1 MFRPVLSR
9 RGLRCVFTAAFVSVS
24 SFVFAQST
32 PSASADQQPAAPVP
46 PPAPRITVTSGL
58 DAASSY
64 MFRGIYQEDHGLVA
78 PAFLDVR
85 VPLYRGDGRVAAL
98 RANLG
103 TWDSFHSGPTGA
115 EGHGS
120 AWYEAD
126 YYASLT
132 ATIGRWSPGVVATAI
147 TSPNSAFGT
156 VYEVG
161 ASLEFDDSAHRLPLA
176 PRAFFVA
183 ELSGQADAGATPGR
197 YLELS
202 VRPTHTLRRSGRATW
217 GVAFPA
223 RAGFSVR
230 GYYESPASSTLGFAS
245 AGAVPSVTLAGA
257 RVSLE
262 LHAGLEFMRLGSSA
276 SVFNAGRA
284 NRPIVTAG
292 ASLTY

>member
-1 MFRPVLSR
+1 MFRLVIAR
-9 RGLRCVFTAAFVSVS
+9 RGLRATLATIVVAVATSA
-24 SFVFAQST
+24 FAQSA
-32 PSASADQQPAAPVP
+32 PSASVDAQPAPPVP

-58 DAASSY
+58 DATSSY

-85 VPLYRGDGRVAAL
+85 VPLYRGDGRVSAL
-98 RANLG
+98 RANVG

-115 EGHGS
+115 AGHGS

-126 YYASLT
+126 YYASMT
-132 ATIGRWSPGVVATAI
+132 ATLGRWSPGVIATAI

-161 ASLEFDDSAHRLPLA
+161 ATLEFDDSAHRLPLA

-183 ELSGQADAGATPGR
+183 EVSGQADAGTIPGR

-202 VRPTHTLRRSGRATW
+202 VRPTHTLRRMGRATW
-217 GVAFPA
+217 GVALPA

-230 GYYESPASSTLGFAS
+230 GYYESPESSTLGFAS
-245 AGAVPSVTLAGA
+245 AGAVPSVTITGA
-257 RVSLE
+257 HVALE

-276 SVFNAGRA
+276 SVFNSGRH

>member
-1 MFRPVLSR
+1 MFRPVIARQRHLA
-9 RGLRCVFTAAFVSVS
+9 LAAVFVALTASA
-24 SFVFAQST
+24 FAQPA
-32 PSASADQQPAAPVP
+32 PSASAEAQPAPPVP
-46 PPAPRITVTSGL
+46 APAPRITVTSGL
-58 DAASSY
+58 DATSSY
-64 MFRGIYQEDHGLVA
+64 MFRGIYQEDQGLVA

-85 VPLYRGDGRVAAL
+85 VPLYRGDGRVAAV

-103 TWDSFHSGPTGA
+103 TWDSFHSGPSGV

-126 YYASLT
+126 YYASMT
-132 ATIGRWSPGVVATAI
+132 ATVGRWSPGVIATAI

-183 ELSGQADAGATPGR
+183 EVSGQADAGATPGR

-202 VRPTHTLRRSGRATW
+202 VRPTHALRRTGRAAW

-230 GYYESPASSTLGFAS
+230 GYYESPESSTLGFAS
-245 AGAVPSVTLAGA
+245 AGAVPSVTITGA
-257 RVSLE
+257 RVALE

-276 SVFNAGRA
+276 RVFNGGRV